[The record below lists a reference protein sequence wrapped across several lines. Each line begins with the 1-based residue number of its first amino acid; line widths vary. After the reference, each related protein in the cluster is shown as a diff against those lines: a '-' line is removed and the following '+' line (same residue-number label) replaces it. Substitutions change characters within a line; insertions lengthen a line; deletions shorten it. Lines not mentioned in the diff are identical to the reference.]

1 MELRSVTKDENNKFD
16 LIDEE
21 SDEMFCYN
29 FIEWLRVIVLVF
41 NYLFFIVHV
50 EQNNCMIET
59 GRV

>member
-50 EQNNCMIET
+50 EKNNYMIET